1 MSARQ
6 VAELSELLQ
15 KPTEVVSLTPTYVGD
30 VLEDIRRV
38 GQATGV
44 EERAEGLIAGLQE
57 RIDAVAGKT
66 ELLTEV
72 DRPRILQLE
81 WVDPLLC
88 GGHWVVEMVEL
99 AGGVPCFGSKDEGAG
114 RLTCEQVVD
123 SQPDMVLFMPCGFDL
138 ERALEDLPLLTA
150 LPGWKDLPA
159 VRKGQ
164 VYVIDGGAYTSR
176 LGPRLI
182 DGLEIL
188 AEIIHPELFGGMIP
202 DGAVHR
208 VTDG

>member
-1 MSARQ
+1 MSD
-6 VAELSELLQ
+6 LLQ
-15 KPTEVVSLTPTYVGD
+15 KPTQVVSLTPTYISD

-38 GQATGV
+38 GQAVGV
-44 EERAEGLIAGLQE
+44 EQRAEGLIAGLQE
-57 RIDAVAGKT
+57 RIDAVARRT
-66 ELLTEV
+66 EPLA
-72 DRPRILQLE
+72 DANRPRILQLE

-99 AGGVPCFGSKDEGAG
+99 AGGSPCFGSKDEGAG
-114 RLTCEQVVD
+114 RLTWEQVVE

-138 ERALEDLPLLTA
+138 ARALEDLPTLTA
-150 LPGWKDLPA
+150 FPGWLDLPA
-159 VRKGQ
+159 VKNGQ

-188 AEIIHPELFGGMIP
+188 AEIIHPELFDGMIP

-208 VTDG
+208 VSAD

>member
-1 MSARQ
+1 MSD
-6 VAELSELLQ
+6 LLQ
-15 KPTEVVSLTPTYVGD
+15 KPTQVVSLTPTYISD

-38 GQATGV
+38 GQAAGV
-44 EERAEGLIAGLQE
+44 EERAEELISGLQE
-57 RIDAVAGKT
+57 RIDAVARKT
-66 ELLTEV
+66 EPLADA

-99 AGGVPCFGSKDEGAG
+99 AGGAPCFGSKDEGAG
-114 RLTCEQVVD
+114 QLTWEQVVE
-123 SQPDMVLFMPCGFDL
+123 SKPDMVLFMPCGFDL
-138 ERALEDLPLLTA
+138 GRALEDLPLLTA
-150 LPGWKDLPA
+150 SPGWQDLPA
-159 VRKGQ
+159 VKNGQ

-188 AEIIHPELFGGMIP
+188 SEIIHPELFDGMIP

-208 VTDG
+208 VGGH